1 MRSDV
6 GSTLGAFA
14 DDGADLILTIL
25 VHPDRV
31 GGRGDAARSHD
42 LDTMR
47 PSAELLACCLETFI
61 DTVRDHGDGVE
72 VAARAVAVI
81 VPALA
86 HLAQIAVAACHR
98 QDFAR
103 IEEPRRPK
111 QPVLDCAP
119 QAPVATAAISY
130 CREARSEEH
139 TSELQSL
146 MRISYAVF
154 CLKKK
159 INNQSTNKQV
169 IITKIQLNYKE

>member
-1 MRSDV
+1 MGSDV
-6 GSTLGAFA
+6 GATLGACA

-72 VAARAVAVI
+72 VAARAVAVL

-86 HLAQIAVAACHR
+86 HQIG
-98 QDFAR
+98 
-103 IEEPRRPK
+103 
-111 QPVLDCAP
+111 
-119 QAPVATAAISY
+119 QAS
-130 CREARSEEH
+130 CRESVC
-139 TSELQSL
+139 Q
-146 MRISYAVF
+146 YV
-154 CLKKK
+154 
-159 INNQSTNKQV
+159 
-169 IITKIQLNYKE
+169 

>member
-1 MRSDV
+1 
-6 GSTLGAFA
+6 
-14 DDGADLILTIL
+14 
-25 VHPDRV
+25 
-31 GGRGDAARSHD
+31 
-42 LDTMR
+42 MR

-61 DTVRDHGDGVE
+61 DTVRDHVDGVE

-119 QAPVATAAISY
+119 QAPVATADISY
-130 CREARSEEH
+130 CREATIERVAEH
-139 TSELQSL
+139 SRG
-146 MRISYAVF
+146 MRRAVWIARQIDR
-154 CLKKK
+154 K
-159 INNQSTNKQV
+159 STR
-169 IITKIQLNYKE
+169 LNSSHYCASRMPS

>member
-1 MRSDV
+1 
-6 GSTLGAFA
+6 
-14 DDGADLILTIL
+14 
-25 VHPDRV
+25 
-31 GGRGDAARSHD
+31 
-42 LDTMR
+42 MR

-111 QPVLDCAP
+111 QPVLACAP
-119 QAPVATAAISY
+119 QAPVATADIS
-130 CREARSEEH
+130 RSEEH

-154 CLKKK
+154 CLTKTK
-159 INNQSTNKQV
+159 QHTNA
-169 IITKIQLNYKE
+169 TPT